1 MKKLLL
7 DSHIAEVIG
16 LLLLSLL
23 LVTIAI
29 GANGLSGREAAEQE
43 RVLSIHVPDGVL
55 VYGADD
61 SAPPLRFV
69 DEDGIYKGVVVDY
82 MNQLSLELGIEISTV
97 PYKWE
102 HALEALKNGETDLCD
117 MFSNPER

>member
-29 GANGLSGREAAEQE
+29 GANGLSGREATEQE
-43 RVLSIHVPDGVL
+43 RVLSMTLFQILIHRNL
-55 VYGADD
+55 MKQ
-61 SAPPLRFV
+61 
-69 DEDGIYKGVVVDY
+69 II
-82 MNQLSLELGIEISTV
+82 QSL
-97 PYKWE
+97 
-102 HALEALKNGETDLCD
+102 
-117 MFSNPER
+117 